1 MSKVI
6 LITGASS
13 GIGKACSEYLAQRGH
28 TVYGTSRKAMTSDQ
42 PNMHFVQMDVTD
54 RQSVIDGVAQIIEQ
68 EEHIDVVM
76 NNAGMGIMG
85 SLELAT
91 EEEVRLQM
99 DANFHGVV
107 NVCSAVIPYM
117 RKRRSGHVI
126 NVSSIGGVMGLPYQ
140 GFYSASKFAV
150 EGYSEALSLE
160 LHRFGLKVTLIEPG
174 DFNTGFT
181 GNRKLSEATL
191 ACEDYSESF
200 RTTLGLV
207 EKEELGGSH
216 PIKIAKAVD
225 KIINKKNPPF
235 RYPIGNFEQVLSIYV
250 KRLLPS
256 KWYSAVLRSYYKVY

>member
-1 MSKVI
+1 MSKVV

-13 GIGKACSEYLAQRGH
+13 GIGKACAQYLLEKGYI
-28 TVYGTSRKAMTSDQ
+28 VYGTSRKTIISENA
-42 PNMHFVQMDVTD
+42 NMHFLQMDVTN
-54 RQSVIDGVAQIIEQ
+54 RQSVDEGVARIISEQ
-68 EEHIDVVM
+68 GHIDVVM

-107 NVCSAVIPYM
+107 NICSAVVLYM
-117 RKRRSGHVI
+117 RKQRSGHII

-150 EGYSEALSLE
+150 EGYSEALSIE
-160 LHRFGLKVTLIEPG
+160 LYRFGVKVTLIEPG

-181 GNRKLSEATL
+181 GNRQLSEATL
-191 ACEDYSESF
+191 ACDDYCESF
-200 RTTLGLV
+200 KTTLELV
-207 EKEELGGSH
+207 EKEEKGGSH
-216 PIKIAKAVD
+216 PIKIAKAVE
-225 KIINKKNPPF
+225 KIIRKKNPPF

-256 KWYSAVLRSYYKVY
+256 KWYSAILRKYYKVC